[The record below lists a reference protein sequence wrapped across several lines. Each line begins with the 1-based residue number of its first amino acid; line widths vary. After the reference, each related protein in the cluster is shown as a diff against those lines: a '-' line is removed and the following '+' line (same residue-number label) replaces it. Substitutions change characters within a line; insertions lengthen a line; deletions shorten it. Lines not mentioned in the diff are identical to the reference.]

1 MARSAPVRAATRSL
15 VWLAAITV
23 ALFAVL
29 GAGVIWG
36 GASFAPKLA
45 LDLQGGTQLILT
57 PELAEG
63 QTVTQEQLDQA
74 VAIIRQRVDAAGVS
88 EAEVTSQG
96 GTNIVVAIPGTPS
109 DDTLA
114 RVQAAAKLD
123 FRPVLCSIT
132 STLNCDAPQAVVDEV
147 TAATPADAGTT
158 DTVPE
163 PTQPL
168 SDQPLIA
175 PDPKNPSDLNQI
187 TPQLYWDFLTF
198 DCNSLNDPA
207 TANAPIDEP
216 FLSCDEAT
224 GERFILGPVEVSGE
238 RIADASAGLVPGQNG
253 TSTNTWGVFITF
265 DAEGTTEFA
274 AVTQR
279 LVGFPD
285 TSPQNRFAMVLD
297 GWVISAP
304 TTNAEISDG
313 RPMISGNFTQQSA
326 KTLAD
331 QLKNGSLPISFALQ
345 SSEALSATL
354 GSEQLTVGLI
364 AGLIG
369 LLLVFIYSIFQYRLL
384 GLVTIA
390 SLLLMAAL
398 TYVVIALLSWRQGY
412 SLSLAG
418 IAGLIVAIGFT
429 ADSFIVYFE
438 RIRDELRDGRS
449 LPGAVEAGWKRAL
462 RTILSAK
469 FINLL
474 SAVVLYV
481 LAVGNVRGFAFTL
494 GLTTIID
501 VVIVLLFTHPVLQLM
516 AENRFFAGGHPLS
529 GLDPQ
534 ALGAVYRGRAEFRF
548 NTDKRRSGASREA
561 VKRQTIAERKAAGG
575 QESSDSLASASAKG
589 TGEVDD

>member
-15 VWLAAITV
+15 VWLAVITAV
-23 ALFAVL
+23 LFGVL
-29 GAGVIWG
+29 GAGVLWG
-36 GASFAPKLA
+36 GASWMPKLA

-57 PELAEG
+57 PQLAEG
-63 QTVTQEQLDQA
+63 QTVTQQQLDQA
-74 VAIIRQRVDAAGVS
+74 VAIIRQRVDSAGVS

-96 GTNIVVAIPGTPS
+96 GTNVVVAIPGTPS

-123 FRPVLCSIT
+123 FRPVLCTIDT
-132 STLNCDAPQAVVDEV
+132 QLHCDAPQGVVDAV
-147 TAATPADAGTT
+147 NAAMPADAGSSDTPPTPTT
-158 DTVPE
+158 PLSS
-163 PTQPL
+163 QPL
-168 SDQPLIA
+168 VA
-175 PDPKNPSDLNQI
+175 PDPGNPSDLNQI
-187 TPQLYWDFLTF
+187 TPQLYWDFLFF
-198 DCNSLNDPA
+198 DCSALNDPA
-207 TANAPIDEP
+207 TATAPTDQP
-216 FLSCDEAT
+216 FLSCDEQT

-253 TSTNTWGVFITF
+253 SSTNEWAVFINF
-265 DAEGTTEFA
+265 DEQGTTEFA
-274 AVTQR
+274 NVTQR
-279 LVGFPD
+279 LISFPK

-304 TTNAEISDG
+304 TTNVEISNG
-313 RPMISGNFTQQSA
+313 RPMISGNFTQASA

-354 GSEQLTVGLI
+354 GSEQLSIGLL

-369 LLLVFIYSIFQYRLL
+369 LVLVLVYSLFQYRLL

-390 SLLLMAAL
+390 SLIIMGVL
-398 TYVVIALLSWRQGY
+398 TYVVIALMSWRQGY

-418 IAGLIVAIGFT
+418 IAGLIVSIGFT

-438 RIRDELRDGRS
+438 RIRDELRDGRT
-449 LPGAVEAGWKRAL
+449 LPGAVSAGWKRAL

-481 LAVGNVRGFAFTL
+481 LAVGNIRGFAFTL
-494 GLTTIID
+494 GLTTVLD
-501 VVIVLLFTHPVLQLM
+501 VLIVLLFTHPVLQLM
-516 AENRFFAGGHPLS
+516 AENRFFASGHPLS
-529 GLDPQ
+529 GLDPE

-548 NTDKRRSGASREA
+548 SAEKRRAGASREA
-561 VKRQTIAERKAAGG
+561 AKRQTIAERKAADLARTGAGG
-575 QESSDSLASASAKG
+575 KG
-589 TGEVDD
+589 AGEADD